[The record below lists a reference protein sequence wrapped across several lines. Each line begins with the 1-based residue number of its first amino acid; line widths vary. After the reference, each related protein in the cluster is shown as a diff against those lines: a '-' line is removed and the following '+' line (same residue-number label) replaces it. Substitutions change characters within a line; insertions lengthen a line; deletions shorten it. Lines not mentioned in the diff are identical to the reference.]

1 MQVKELVSVVEKV
14 SPDYHTTSLNQLE
27 YRGDRVVDRANGQEY
42 NFTDSSLNNFVN
54 YLTIPAKFFER
65 LNTDLR
71 EQTVNYM
78 LQRYADEPV
87 LLSNYGHE
95 LGNLYSA
102 NTSVIPNRAI
112 AEVATKIFGGE
123 DSISDLRLDEGI
135 RLSIP
140 TMETQVAVKPGD
152 VTNGGLRFHYSIG
165 KTPYVSAYMERLV
178 CSNGMITER
187 ETDQLQIRGR
197 TLTEITAEME
207 HLARKIL
214 VEDVPSYLNNWDAL
228 SRIESSNPEQLI
240 HRLVREHGIGSRLE
254 SAIIERA
261 SALEDNSYYSVI
273 NLITSLQHES
283 GLDYNAVTRLRTLG
297 GAAVRD
303 MGGHRC
309 NNCQH
314 NLA

>member
-1 MQVKELVSVVEKV
+1 MQVKELVPTVEKV
-14 SPDYHTTSLNQLE
+14 SPDYHHTSLNQLE
-27 YRGDRVVDRANGQEY
+27 YRTDRVLDRATGQEY
-42 NFTDSSLNNFVN
+42 TFTEDSLNNFVS
-54 YLTIPAKFFER
+54 YLTIPAKFFDR

-71 EQTVNYM
+71 EKTVNYM
-78 LQRYADEPV
+78 LDRYADEPV
-87 LLSNYGHE
+87 LMSNYGHE
-95 LGNLYSA
+95 LGNLYKA
-102 NTSVIPNRAI
+102 DTSVIPNRTI

-123 DSISDLRLDEGI
+123 DNISDLRLDEGI

-140 TMETQVAVKPGD
+140 TMESQIAVNKGD
-152 VTNGGLRFHYSIG
+152 ITNGGLRFHYSVG
-165 KTPYVSAYMERLV
+165 KTPYVSAYMERMI
-178 CSNGMITER
+178 CSNGMIAER

-197 TLTEITAEME
+197 TLSEVTAEME
-207 HLARKIL
+207 RLARKIL
-214 VEDVPSYLNNWDAL
+214 VEEVPSYLNNWEAL

-240 HRLVREHGIGSRLE
+240 HRLAREHGIGTKLE

-283 GLDYNAVTRLRTLG
+283 GLDYSAITKLRTLG